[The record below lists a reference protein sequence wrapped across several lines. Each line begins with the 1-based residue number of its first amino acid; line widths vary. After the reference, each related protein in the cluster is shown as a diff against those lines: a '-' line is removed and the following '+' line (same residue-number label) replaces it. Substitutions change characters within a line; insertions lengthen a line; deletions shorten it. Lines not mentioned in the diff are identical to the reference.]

1 MYFVYLLQCVD
12 RSIYTGI
19 TPDVEKRFREHENG
33 TGAKYTRSHKPVK
46 ILYIESFAT
55 RSEAASR
62 EYEIKSW
69 PRKKKLRLIAR
80 KGV

>member
-1 MYFVYLLQCVD
+1 MYFVYLLQCED

-19 TPDVEKRFREHENG
+19 TPDVEKRFLEHKKG
-33 TGAKYTRSHKPVK
+33 VGAKYTRSHKPVK
-46 ILYIESFAT
+46 IVHTESFAT

-69 PRKKKLRLIAR
+69 PREKKLRLIAH